1 MKNIPIYRAK
11 ELDSDKYVEGYLFKT
26 WNKYSLLWGTTN
38 SIPSQI
44 EIDPSTL
51 AIHFPGS
58 MIDKNK
64 NRIFASLDNDYGIGG
79 CTVNVLPKVYVTKG
93 FTGTVYFGMEGI
105 LVLGEV
111 PEGELSK
118 DWGLLSQFE
127 VEITGIQK

>member
-1 MKNIPIYRAK
+1 MTNIPIYRAK
-11 ELDSDKYVEGYLFKT
+11 KLDSNEYVEGTGFLTHYRGTNNVLMDE
-26 WNKYSLLWGTTN
+26 NGYS
-38 SIPSQI
+38 
-44 EIDPSTL
+44 EIDSTTL
-51 AIHFPGS
+51 AIHFPGV

-93 FTGTVYFGMEGI
+93 FTGTVYFGTEGI